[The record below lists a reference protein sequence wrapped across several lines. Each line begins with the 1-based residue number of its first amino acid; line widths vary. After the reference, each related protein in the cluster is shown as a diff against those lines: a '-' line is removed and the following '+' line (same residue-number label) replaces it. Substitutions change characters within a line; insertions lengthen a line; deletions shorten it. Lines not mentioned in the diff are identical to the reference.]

1 MRELIRLLSSCL
13 PVGKIPGIWEFI
25 WPLLYNCLSPSL
37 YCFHTLCQKIQT
49 QSPISLYTHLAL
61 FVLLTATCL
70 LFSFAA
76 LSASRTGTRPPLP
89 LLYYIPLKLIKLIPS
104 FTCNHVIHTF
114 FRSFVLQP
122 RHLLLCLLTLFKP
135 PKWLLVTTDCMTLTP
150 LSPLFSSHLH
160 TTYNLTG
167 DPLYFC
173 ASCHRLSAGES
184 GLQLGGFWWQFT
196 LHNHGKSGRRQKL
209 FSNHKLHLWNI
220 ALSPHPERT
229 YLRK

>member
-61 FVLLTATCL
+61 FVLRTATCL

-76 LSASRTGTRPPLP
+76 LSASHTGTRPPLP
-89 LLYYIPLKLIKLIPS
+89 LLYYIPLRLIKLIPS

-122 RHLLLCLLTLFKP
+122 RHLLLCLFALIVCFLNLP
-135 PKWLLVTTDCMTLTP
+135 SDC
-150 LSPLFSSHLH
+150 LSPLIAWLWHLFLLCSPLTYTQLIIWQEILSTCAHHVTGLVQVKVVCNWVDFDGNSHC
-160 TTYNLTG
+160 TIMDNQGGVRNLVTIN
-167 DPLYFC
+167 C
-173 ASCHRLSAGES
+173 TCE
-184 GLQLGGFWWQFT
+184 
-196 LHNHGKSGRRQKL
+196 
-209 FSNHKLHLWNI
+209 I
-220 ALSPHPERT
+220 
-229 YLRK
+229 